1 MPRGLSSGCR
11 KQERQA
17 DTPDVTYIASILF
30 KSREW
35 KYLVTNASWI
45 AGSVVTIFL
54 DFIILGQFAY
64 FSWQDKQR
72 ARVFIDDDD
81 AESV

>member
-1 MPRGLSSGCR
+1 MKNSTN
-11 KQERQA
+11 
-17 DTPDVTYIASILF
+17 TPDVTYIASILF
-30 KSREW
+30 KSLDW
-35 KYLVTNASWI
+35 KYLITNASWI

-72 ARVFIDDDD
+72 ARVFVDDD

>member
-1 MPRGLSSGCR
+1 MDGTRTDR
-11 KQERQA
+11 
-17 DTPDVTYIASILF
+17 PDVTYIASILF
-30 KSREW
+30 KSLEW

-54 DFIILGQFAY
+54 DFIILGQFGY

-72 ARVFIDDDD
+72 ARAFIDDGDYD